1 MVPKLNY
8 KKMSISAATST
19 LISMI
24 LKMPACEIID
34 TLEEI
39 EKKTPVTKT
48 ENKKTYPTEVVYS
61 VNKKFHKD
69 FISNIDSNNIFI
81 NSIEKFETGQ
91 KITLSF
97 ELPDS
102 NKHIKVNGKIV
113 NTEPKGF
120 GVLLNIENKNLMN
133 NKIECIGSP

>member
-1 MVPKLNY
+1 MALQSNY
-8 KKMSISAATST
+8 KKMTISEATST

-24 LKMPACEIID
+24 LKMPADEIID

-39 EKKTPVTKT
+39 EKKAPITKT
-48 ENKKTYPTEVVYS
+48 ENKKTYTTEVVYS

-69 FISNIDSNNIFI
+69 FISNIDSDNIFI

-91 KITLSF
+91 KIILSF
-97 ELPDS
+97 EPPDS
-102 NKHIKVNGKIV
+102 NQHIKVNGRIV

-120 GVLLNIENKNLMN
+120 GVLLNMANTNLMN
-133 NKIECIGSP
+133 NNIEGIGSP